1 MFLAI
6 NIIVTSNEQLKRTVS
21 ATRTD
26 RKRVSSMLL
35 LRRELYVRAH
45 TVTCVHSRE
54 IGA

>member
-26 RKRVSSMLL
+26 RKRVSSILL
-35 LRRELYVRAH
+35 LRRELYVHPH
-45 TVTCVHSRE
+45 TVTRVYSRE
-54 IGA
+54 LGA